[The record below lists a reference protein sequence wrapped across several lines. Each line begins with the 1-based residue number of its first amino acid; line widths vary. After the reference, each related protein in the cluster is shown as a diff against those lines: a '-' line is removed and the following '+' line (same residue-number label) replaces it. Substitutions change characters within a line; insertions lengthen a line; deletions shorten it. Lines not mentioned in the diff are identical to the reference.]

1 MLSETGHMITPW
13 KTIEDAVPF
22 NASGNPGFI
31 VGKACYWLDDQTLR
45 LPMMM
50 RILCLDLDSETFYIV
65 DYPAPESY
73 ENKHDMHI
81 GELKGKLFMTDTFPN
96 MLKMDIWERENGK
109 YSNWEMKYCIDLSLI
124 DGFDDVFSELK
135 LIGYISEG
143 DQDEMLMFQNS
154 EENEVFYYDVEAKTF
169 KEGHQLEVGNS
180 IDSMIFPY
188 TEKFSSIRRPAERI
202 D

>member
-31 VGKACYWLDDQTLR
+31 VGKA
-45 LPMMM
+45 
-50 RILCLDLDSETFYIV
+50 S
-65 DYPAPESY
+65 PESY

-143 DQDEMLMFQNS
+143 DQDDRN
-154 EENEVFYYDVEAKTF
+154 VDV
-169 KEGHQLEVGNS
+169 S
-180 IDSMIFPY
+180 
-188 TEKFSSIRRPAERI
+188 KFRGE
-202 D
+202 